1 MCAWANLFSTGTAA
15 AAAMAA
21 GLLLAQAGVVQ
32 AQGTERQRIAAERL
46 AVSAHYAQLEQAC
59 HGRFAVTAC
68 VEDVQAR
75 RREALAPLRE
85 RELRLDEADRLER
98 AEQRRAAVLAKQQAA
113 LARPAPQVP
122 AALAPRLREAPA
134 GPAGA
139 PSTTRAERGPQ
150 GSAARASEAAARVQA
165 AQQRRQ
171 AAQGT
176 QDRIARREAERLQS
190 GRRAPPLPEPT
201 ASAAAR

>member
-1 MCAWANLFSTGTAA
+1 MSAWTHLFSAGAA

-21 GLLLAQAGVVQ
+21 GWLLAQPGAAQ
-32 AQGTERQRIAAERL
+32 AQGTERERIAAERL

-75 RREALAPLRE
+75 RRDALAPLRE
-85 RELRLDEADRLER
+85 RELRLDEADRLAR

-134 GPAGA
+134 GNT
-139 PSTTRAERGPQ
+139 PSPRAERGPQ
-150 GSAARASEAAARVQA
+150 GSAGRASEAAARVQA

-176 QDRIARREAERLQS
+176 QDRIARREAERQQS
-190 GRRAPPLPEPT
+190 GRRAPPLPVPT